1 MHPGYSWK
9 CWIGVWTQVEQ
20 WHVCSV
26 PGSHTSRV
34 WLTALTLSLQSVV
47 CPLLTL
53 GAGAGLLRAVLWLLL
68 GVSTASLVPAA
79 VLCTCT
85 LMGACTV
92 PHFSCSGCVQT
103 DLPLHLFSTTY
114 RMGSPHFCFLQAFQ
128 TLHYPPCPS
137 KNLSLSLCLLS
148 LAAYLFILIC
158 YVSATVT
165 HTQGSVPTV
174 RNLMV

>member
-92 PHFSCSGCVQT
+92 PHFSCSGSVSRQIFLCTCFQ
-103 DLPLHLFSTTY
+103 PLTEWE
-114 RMGSPHFCFLQAFQ
+114 
-128 TLHYPPCPS
+128 
-137 KNLSLSLCLLS
+137 
-148 LAAYLFILIC
+148 
-158 YVSATVT
+158 
-165 HTQGSVPTV
+165 VPTSASCKHFRPYTILPAPQKTSHCPFV
-174 RNLMV
+174 SCLWQLIYLS